1 MQGARRKILIVLAS
15 FLAFAVVAVAC
26 TETSPEAATSPTE
39 DPEQTGTPIGW
50 RPPTGRGYVDPES
63 GQSIFEPPGLVS
75 AALPDQ
81 VDVTEHETRW
91 PIKRVV
97 FLILENRSFDHLF
110 GRFPGARGVTSGM
123 DKGVERPL
131 TKAVPSRTP
140 DIPHCYNCNVASVNG
155 GRMDGF
161 NQTENADRYAY
172 TQFRPNQIRP
182 FWHLAQEYVLSDNF
196 FASAMGPSFPNHL
209 YTIAAQAGGALD
221 NAWQPFPRLREQQ
234 EAGFA
239 KSWGCDIAEGGYVE
253 IVDPE
258 GVLVKVDPCFD
269 FETEGDLLNAKGIP
283 WAYYAATNTQIGY
296 IWSAY
301 AAIDRYRNDPELWAQ
316 HIRPVDDVLR
326 DIEEDRLPPV
336 TWITPRFQLSQHP
349 EYDFCWGMNWS
360 VELVNAIMRS
370 PAWEDTAIFLT
381 WDDFGGYYDHV
392 PPITVDRFGFGIRV
406 PNLVISPYAKRGHID
421 SVEAEFSSV
430 LRFIE
435 DNWDLGYL
443 TRRDRRA
450 DDLSYVFDFEQEPR
464 EPAPAELST
473 DCAGPIWD
481 APDFDE

>member
-1 MQGARRKILIVLAS
+1 MQRARRKILIVLAS

-26 TETSPEAATSPTE
+26 TETNPEAATSPTG

-50 RPPTGRGYVDPES
+50 QPPTGRGYVDPES

-75 AALPDQ
+75 APLPDQ

-110 GRFPGARGVTSGM
+110 GRFPGARGVTTGM

-182 FWHLAQEYVLSDNF
+182 YWRLAQEYVLSDNF

-239 KSWGCDIAEGGYVE
+239 KS
-253 IVDPE
+253 
-258 GVLVKVDPCFD
+258 
-269 FETEGDLLNAKGIP
+269 
-283 WAYYAATNTQIGY
+283 
-296 IWSAY
+296 
-301 AAIDRYRNDPELWAQ
+301 
-316 HIRPVDDVLR
+316 
-326 DIEEDRLPPV
+326 
-336 TWITPRFQLSQHP
+336 
-349 EYDFCWGMNWS
+349 
-360 VELVNAIMRS
+360 
-370 PAWEDTAIFLT
+370 
-381 WDDFGGYYDHV
+381 
-392 PPITVDRFGFGIRV
+392 
-406 PNLVISPYAKRGHID
+406 
-421 SVEAEFSSV
+421 
-430 LRFIE
+430 
-435 DNWDLGYL
+435 
-443 TRRDRRA
+443 
-450 DDLSYVFDFEQEPR
+450 
-464 EPAPAELST
+464 
-473 DCAGPIWD
+473 
-481 APDFDE
+481 